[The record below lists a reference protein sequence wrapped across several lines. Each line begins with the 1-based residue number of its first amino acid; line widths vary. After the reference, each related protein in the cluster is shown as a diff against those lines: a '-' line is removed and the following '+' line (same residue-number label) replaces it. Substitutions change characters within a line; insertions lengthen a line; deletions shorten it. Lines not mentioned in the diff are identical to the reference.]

1 MLVLPSIAI
10 ASINDSD
17 GDQIDDSLELRM
29 ERKVVL
35 ETEAYKVKVHSEF
48 RNATRQNEWELQLS
62 TDEGVKLELGFSTR
76 ISALKREI
84 ESELELYRLFEFADA
99 DGDGML
105 TAGEELQ
112 TIDLRSAS
120 FSMPSVTNITSQ
132 DGEKGY
138 RLSAQLLNQAYAL
151 KVFADFFPKHALIDG
166 AAVTPTEAKVTFTMS
181 GFQYTRP
188 NSQLALRLKM
198 SSESEMGES
207 QDPVGGESEVH
218 IRSANATGFFS
229 WSTDAKVDSVP
240 KPVKSSVTTTLKG
253 RFITLSY
260 PRGTEIIHD
269 PKLGVATTSAPS
281 TDVDNDGVDDSLETA
296 EERNELTE
304 TTAEYAKIHSE
315 FRNATTQNEFEMKI
329 ASLEGIK
336 LELGFSTEINA
347 VKREIESELDFYK
360 LVEFLDGNGDGL
372 PQPGEEVQSIDLKA
386 KTFTTPT
393 ITPMTSQDGEKG
405 YRLETHLVNE
415 AYTLQV
421 TADVFPKYAKVDNAL
436 VKPTESKV
444 TMAIKG
450 FPYTGPNTQLALVA
464 KMSSEK
470 SIEERS
476 GTTEKEVYI
485 KSANATGFFSWAP
498 EAKVDG
504 VAKPVKSSVTN
515 TLNGKIITIAYPRG
529 AEIAHDPKLGVSVAA
544 TTVPGGTTQPTDPLD
559 AIRSDI
565 SNLGSSIDDKTTSMS
580 GEIDSL
586 SKGVTSVSDDVTQ
599 MRQTVD
605 GLSTIAYASTGTA
618 IIAILAAVYVFF
630 KK

>member
-1 MLVLPSIAI
+1 MVSASLVLMLVLPSIAI

-29 ERKVVL
+29 ERKMFL

-48 RNATRQNEWELQLS
+48 RNATRQNEWEFQLS

-112 TIDLRSAS
+112 TIDLRSVS

-132 DGEKGY
+132 DGENGY
-138 RLSAQLLNQAYAL
+138 RLSAQLLNQVYAL

-229 WSTDAKVDSVP
+229 WSTDAKIDSVP

-269 PKLGVATTSAPS
+269 PK
-281 TDVDNDGVDDSLETA
+281 
-296 EERNELTE
+296 
-304 TTAEYAKIHSE
+304 I
-315 FRNATTQNEFEMKI
+315 
-329 ASLEGIK
+329 
-336 LELGFSTEINA
+336 
-347 VKREIESELDFYK
+347 
-360 LVEFLDGNGDGL
+360 
-372 PQPGEEVQSIDLKA
+372 
-386 KTFTTPT
+386 
-393 ITPMTSQDGEKG
+393 
-405 YRLETHLVNE
+405 
-415 AYTLQV
+415 
-421 TADVFPKYAKVDNAL
+421 
-436 VKPTESKV
+436 
-444 TMAIKG
+444 
-450 FPYTGPNTQLALVA
+450 
-464 KMSSEK
+464 
-470 SIEERS
+470 
-476 GTTEKEVYI
+476 
-485 KSANATGFFSWAP
+485 
-498 EAKVDG
+498 
-504 VAKPVKSSVTN
+504 
-515 TLNGKIITIAYPRG
+515 
-529 AEIAHDPKLGVSVAA
+529 GVSVAA

-605 GLSTIAYASTGTA
+605 GLSTIAYASTGMA
-618 IIAILAAVYVFF
+618 IIAILAAAYLFF